1 MSRPTIAEVARAA
14 GVSVASVSRVLNGL
28 PATEEMVERVQRAV
42 QELGYV
48 PDSRARSLKVGRTFQ
63 LTLAVADVGNPVYVT
78 MMRAVEEVVS
88 AAGYRLVVT
97 TTGPDVVDEVALV
110 RGMARGYAD
119 GLVISPL
126 RVDEDLIKSIRECEV
141 PVVVA
146 GNVPAKAGVDTI
158 RANSPKGILL
168 AVEHLTAKGRT
179 RIAFV
184 NGPADTVPGTARA
197 KGFADAMKEFKLTSA
212 GEIEA
217 ADFTFAAGR
226 EAGKKLF
233 KKRGPDAVVCAND
246 LLAVGVMHE
255 LAAYGL
261 DVPNDVAVV
270 GMDDSELAEQSFPPL
285 TSVNLGSAERG
296 RRAAE
301 LLLAR
306 IEDSTRTPR
315 RIVVQPSLS
324 VRRSTHD
331 RHTDRAGPDAGE
343 EDHQAEAE
351 SGGDLS
357 LPACA
362 AAGPAAQRLPADP
375 RHRARLHRRARR
387 AQRRDRTSS
396 ASTTSPSCCTTA
408 CSGTRSGS
416 ASSGPCRVTILQFV
430 AALGLAL
437 LLNTNHQVPLASPG
451 PSP

>member
-1 MSRPTIAEVARAA
+1 VSRPTIAEVARSA

-42 QELGYV
+42 EQHGYV
-48 PDSRARSLKVGRTFQ
+48 PDARARSLKVGRTFQ

-97 TTGPDVVDEVALV
+97 TTGPEVVDEVALV

-119 GLVISPL
+119 GLVISPI
-126 RVDEDLIKSIRECEV
+126 RVDDDLIKSIRECEV

-146 GNVPAKAGVDTI
+146 GNVPAKAGVDTV

-168 AVEHLTAKGRT
+168 AIEHLIAQGRKE
-179 RIAFV
+179 IAFV

-197 KGFADAMKEFKLTSA
+197 KGFADALKQFKLRSA

-226 EAGKKLF
+226 AAGKKLF
-233 KKRGPDAVVCAND
+233 AKNRPGAVLCAND

-255 LAAYGL
+255 LAGYGL
-261 DVPNDVAVV
+261 DVPGDVAVV
-270 GMDDSELAEQSFPPL
+270 GMDDSELAEQCFPPL

-306 IEDSTRTPR
+306 IEDNTRTPR

-324 VRRSTHD
+324 VRRST
-331 RHTDRAGPDAGE
+331 
-343 EDHQAEAE
+343 
-351 SGGDLS
+351 
-357 LPACA
+357 
-362 AAGPAAQRLPADP
+362 
-375 RHRARLHRRARR
+375 
-387 AQRRDRTSS
+387 
-396 ASTTSPSCCTTA
+396 
-408 CSGTRSGS
+408 
-416 ASSGPCRVTILQFV
+416 
-430 AALGLAL
+430 
-437 LLNTNHQVPLASPG
+437 
-451 PSP
+451 

>member
-1 MSRPTIAEVARAA
+1 MSRPTIAAVARAA

-97 TTGPDVVDEVALV
+97 ATGPDVVDEVALV

-168 AVEHLTAKGRT
+168 AVEHLTAKGRR

-197 KGFADAMKEFKLTSA
+197 KGFADAMKEFTLTSA

-233 KKRGPDAVVCAND
+233 TKRGPDAVVCAND

-324 VRRSTHD
+324 VRRST
-331 RHTDRAGPDAGE
+331 
-343 EDHQAEAE
+343 
-351 SGGDLS
+351 
-357 LPACA
+357 
-362 AAGPAAQRLPADP
+362 
-375 RHRARLHRRARR
+375 
-387 AQRRDRTSS
+387 
-396 ASTTSPSCCTTA
+396 
-408 CSGTRSGS
+408 
-416 ASSGPCRVTILQFV
+416 
-430 AALGLAL
+430 
-437 LLNTNHQVPLASPG
+437 
-451 PSP
+451 

>member
-1 MSRPTIAEVARAA
+1 VSRPTIAGVARAA

-42 QELGYV
+42 EDLGYV
-48 PDSRARSLKVGRTFQ
+48 PDARARSLKVGRTFQ

-78 MMRAVEEVVS
+78 MMRAVEEVVA

-146 GNVPAKAGVDTI
+146 GNVPAKAGVDTV
-158 RANSPKGILL
+158 RANSPKGISL
-168 AVEHLTAKGRT
+168 AVEHLTAKGR
-179 RIAFV
+179 RQIAFV

-197 KGFADAMKEFKLTSA
+197 KGFADAMKDFNLRSA

-226 EAGKKLF
+226 DAGKELF
-233 KKRGPDAVVCAND
+233 KTSRPNAVICAND

-261 DVPNDVAVV
+261 EVPKDVAVV

-324 VRRSTHD
+324 VRRST
-331 RHTDRAGPDAGE
+331 P
-343 EDHQAEAE
+343 
-351 SGGDLS
+351 
-357 LPACA
+357 
-362 AAGPAAQRLPADP
+362 
-375 RHRARLHRRARR
+375 
-387 AQRRDRTSS
+387 
-396 ASTTSPSCCTTA
+396 
-408 CSGTRSGS
+408 
-416 ASSGPCRVTILQFV
+416 
-430 AALGLAL
+430 
-437 LLNTNHQVPLASPG
+437 
-451 PSP
+451 

>member
-1 MSRPTIAEVARAA
+1 MSRPTIAGVARAA

-42 QELGYV
+42 EELGYV
-48 PDSRARSLKVGRTFQ
+48 PDARARSLKVGRTFQ

-126 RVDEDLIKSIRECEV
+126 RVDDDLIKSIRECDV

-146 GNVPAKAGVDTI
+146 GNVPSSAGVDTV
-158 RANSPKGILL
+158 RANSPKGMLL
-168 AVEHLTAKGRT
+168 AVEHLLTKGRK

-184 NGPADTVPGTARA
+184 NGPVDTVPGTARA
-197 KGFADAMKEFKLTSA
+197 KGFADAMKANGLRAVAEVEA
-212 GEIEA
+212 G
-217 ADFTFAAGR
+217 DFTFAAGR
-226 EAGKKLF
+226 EAGVELLSGLDIGV
-233 KKRGPDAVVCAND
+233 RGSGVEARGGRPGAEARGGRLDAVIAAND

-255 LAAYGL
+255 LAARQL
-261 DVPNDVAVV
+261 VVPDDVAVI
-270 GMDDSELAEQSFPPL
+270 GMDDSELAEQCFPPL

-306 IEDSTRTPR
+306 IDDDTRTPR
-315 RIVVQPSLS
+315 RIVVQPTLS
-324 VRRSTHD
+324 VRKST
-331 RHTDRAGPDAGE
+331 P
-343 EDHQAEAE
+343 
-351 SGGDLS
+351 
-357 LPACA
+357 
-362 AAGPAAQRLPADP
+362 
-375 RHRARLHRRARR
+375 
-387 AQRRDRTSS
+387 
-396 ASTTSPSCCTTA
+396 
-408 CSGTRSGS
+408 
-416 ASSGPCRVTILQFV
+416 
-430 AALGLAL
+430 
-437 LLNTNHQVPLASPG
+437 
-451 PSP
+451 

>member
-1 MSRPTIAEVARAA
+1 MSRPTIAGVALAA

-28 PATEEMVERVQRAV
+28 PATAEMVERVQRAV
-42 QELGYV
+42 EELGYV

-126 RVDEDLIKSIRECEV
+126 RVDDDLIKSIRECDV

-146 GNVPAKAGVDTI
+146 GNVPASAGVDTV
-158 RANSPKGILL
+158 RANSPKGMLL
-168 AVEHLTAKGRT
+168 AVEHLLAKGRK

-184 NGPADTVPGTARA
+184 NGPVDTVPGTARA
-197 KGFADAMKEFKLTSA
+197 KGFADAMKANGLRPVAEV
-212 GEIEA
+212 EA
-217 ADFTFAAGR
+217 VDFTFAAGR
-226 EAGKKLF
+226 EAGAELLGELTGAGATQGRRSAGAAKA
-233 KKRGPDAVVCAND
+233 GAAGGQVDAVIAAND
-246 LLAVGVMHE
+246 LLAVGIMHE
-255 LAAYGL
+255 LAARDL
-261 DVPNDVAVV
+261 VVPADVAVI

-306 IEDSTRTPR
+306 IEDDTRTPR
-315 RIVVQPSLS
+315 RIVVQPTLS
-324 VRRSTHD
+324 IRKST
-331 RHTDRAGPDAGE
+331 P
-343 EDHQAEAE
+343 
-351 SGGDLS
+351 
-357 LPACA
+357 
-362 AAGPAAQRLPADP
+362 
-375 RHRARLHRRARR
+375 
-387 AQRRDRTSS
+387 
-396 ASTTSPSCCTTA
+396 
-408 CSGTRSGS
+408 
-416 ASSGPCRVTILQFV
+416 
-430 AALGLAL
+430 
-437 LLNTNHQVPLASPG
+437 
-451 PSP
+451 

>member
-1 MSRPTIAEVARAA
+1 MSRPTIAGVARAA

-28 PATEEMVERVQRAV
+28 AATEEMVERVQRAV

-48 PDSRARSLKVGRTFQ
+48 PDSRARSLKVGRTYQ

-126 RVDEDLIKSIRECEV
+126 RVDDDLIKSIRECDV

-146 GNVPAKAGVDTI
+146 GNVPASAGVDTI
-158 RANSPKGILL
+158 RANSPKGMLL
-168 AVEHLTAKGRT
+168 AVEHLLAKGRR

-184 NGPADTVPGTARA
+184 NGPVDTVPGTARA
-197 KGFADAMKEFKLTSA
+197 KGFTDAMKANGLLPVAEV
-212 GEIEA
+212 EA
-217 ADFTFAAGR
+217 VDFTFAAGR
-226 EAGKKLF
+226 EAGLELLEGLDRTKQQL
-233 KKRGPDAVVCAND
+233 DAVIAAND
-246 LLAVGVMHE
+246 LLAVGIMHE
-255 LAAYGL
+255 LAARDL
-261 DVPNDVAVV
+261 AVPGDVAVI

-306 IEDSTRTPR
+306 IEDDTRTPR
-315 RIVVQPSLS
+315 RIVVQPTLS
-324 VRRSTHD
+324 VRKST
-331 RHTDRAGPDAGE
+331 P
-343 EDHQAEAE
+343 
-351 SGGDLS
+351 
-357 LPACA
+357 
-362 AAGPAAQRLPADP
+362 
-375 RHRARLHRRARR
+375 
-387 AQRRDRTSS
+387 
-396 ASTTSPSCCTTA
+396 
-408 CSGTRSGS
+408 
-416 ASSGPCRVTILQFV
+416 
-430 AALGLAL
+430 
-437 LLNTNHQVPLASPG
+437 
-451 PSP
+451 

>member
-1 MSRPTIAEVARAA
+1 MSRPTIAGVARSA

-28 PATEEMVERVQRAV
+28 PATEEMIERVQRAV
-42 QELGYV
+42 DALGYV
-48 PDSRARSLKVGRTFQ
+48 PDARARSLKVGRTFQ

-168 AVEHLTAKGRT
+168 AVEHLISKGRKE
-179 RIAFV
+179 IAFM

-197 KGFADAMKEFKLTSA
+197 KGFADALKEFKLTSA

-226 EAGKKLF
+226 AAGKKLIAQRT
-233 KKRGPDAVVCAND
+233 KLDAVIAAND
-246 LLAVGVMHE
+246 LLAVGLMHE
-255 LAAYGL
+255 LAAAGL
-261 DVPNDVAVV
+261 EVPGDVAVV
-270 GMDDSELAEQSFPPL
+270 GMDDSELAEQCFPPL

-324 VRRSTHD
+324 VRRST
-331 RHTDRAGPDAGE
+331 P
-343 EDHQAEAE
+343 
-351 SGGDLS
+351 
-357 LPACA
+357 
-362 AAGPAAQRLPADP
+362 
-375 RHRARLHRRARR
+375 
-387 AQRRDRTSS
+387 
-396 ASTTSPSCCTTA
+396 
-408 CSGTRSGS
+408 
-416 ASSGPCRVTILQFV
+416 
-430 AALGLAL
+430 
-437 LLNTNHQVPLASPG
+437 
-451 PSP
+451 

>member
-1 MSRPTIAEVARAA
+1 MSRPTIAGVARAA

-42 QELGYV
+42 EELGYV

-126 RVDEDLIKSIRECEV
+126 RVDDDLIKSIRECDV

-146 GNVPAKAGVDTI
+146 GNVPASAGVDTV
-158 RANSPKGILL
+158 RANSPKGMLL
-168 AVEHLTAKGRT
+168 AVEHLLAKGRR

-184 NGPADTVPGTARA
+184 NGPVDTVPGTARA
-197 KGFADAMKEFKLTSA
+197 KGFADAMKANGLQSVAEV
-212 GEIEA
+212 EA
-217 ADFTFAAGR
+217 TDFTFAAGR
-226 EAGKKLF
+226 EAGKELLS
-233 KKRGPDAVVCAND
+233 RNAGTLDAVIAAND
-246 LLAVGVMHE
+246 LLAVGIMHE
-255 LAAYGL
+255 LAARDL
-261 DVPNDVAVV
+261 VVPGDVAVI

-306 IEDSTRTPR
+306 IEDATRTPR
-315 RIVVQPSLS
+315 RIVVQPTLS
-324 VRRSTHD
+324 VRRST
-331 RHTDRAGPDAGE
+331 P
-343 EDHQAEAE
+343 
-351 SGGDLS
+351 
-357 LPACA
+357 
-362 AAGPAAQRLPADP
+362 
-375 RHRARLHRRARR
+375 
-387 AQRRDRTSS
+387 
-396 ASTTSPSCCTTA
+396 
-408 CSGTRSGS
+408 
-416 ASSGPCRVTILQFV
+416 
-430 AALGLAL
+430 
-437 LLNTNHQVPLASPG
+437 
-451 PSP
+451 

>member
-1 MSRPTIAEVARAA
+1 MSRPTIAGVARVA

-28 PATEEMVERVQRAV
+28 AATEEMVERVQRAV

-126 RVDEDLIKSIRECEV
+126 RVDDDLIKSIRECDV

-146 GNVPAKAGVDTI
+146 GNVPASAGVDTV
-158 RANSPKGILL
+158 RANSPKGMML
-168 AVEHLTAKGRT
+168 AVEHLLAKGRR

-184 NGPADTVPGTARA
+184 NGPVDTVPGTARA
-197 KGFADAMKEFKLTSA
+197 KGFADAMKANGLQPVAEV
-212 GEIEA
+212 EA

-226 EAGKKLF
+226 EAGAELLGGIAQPSGGTAQPSSGAGQ
-233 KKRGPDAVVCAND
+233 RLDAVIAAND
-246 LLAVGVMHE
+246 LLAVGIMHE
-255 LAAYGL
+255 LAARNL
-261 DVPNDVAVV
+261 VVPADVAVI

-306 IEDSTRTPR
+306 IEENSRTPR
-315 RIVVQPSLS
+315 RIVVQPTLS
-324 VRRSTHD
+324 VRKST
-331 RHTDRAGPDAGE
+331 P
-343 EDHQAEAE
+343 
-351 SGGDLS
+351 
-357 LPACA
+357 
-362 AAGPAAQRLPADP
+362 
-375 RHRARLHRRARR
+375 
-387 AQRRDRTSS
+387 
-396 ASTTSPSCCTTA
+396 
-408 CSGTRSGS
+408 
-416 ASSGPCRVTILQFV
+416 
-430 AALGLAL
+430 
-437 LLNTNHQVPLASPG
+437 
-451 PSP
+451 

>member
-1 MSRPTIAEVARAA
+1 VAREA

-28 PATEEMVERVQRAV
+28 PATDEMIERVQRAV
-42 QELGYV
+42 DELGYV
-48 PDSRARSLKVGRTFQ
+48 PDARARSLKVGRTFQ

-146 GNVPAKAGVDTI
+146 GSVPAKAGVDTV
-158 RANSPKGILL
+158 RANSPKGMLL
-168 AVEHLTAKGRT
+168 AVEHLVSRGRR
-179 RIAFV
+179 RIAFL
-184 NGPADTVPGTARA
+184 NGPADTVPGEARA
-197 KGFADAMKEFKLTSA
+197 KGFADALRA
-212 GEIEA
+212 HDLQPAAIAEA

-226 EAGKKLF
+226 ATAPTLLGKQ
-233 KKRGPDAVVCAND
+233 RIDAVIGAND
-246 LLAVGVMHE
+246 LLAVGLMHE
-255 LAAYGL
+255 LAAAGL
-261 DVPNDVAVV
+261 QVPGDVAVV
-270 GMDDSELAEQSFPPL
+270 GMDDSELAEQCFPPL

-306 IEDSTRTPR
+306 IEDNSRAPR

-324 VRRSTHD
+324 VR
-331 RHTDRAGPDAGE
+331 
-343 EDHQAEAE
+343 
-351 SGGDLS
+351 
-357 LPACA
+357 
-362 AAGPAAQRLPADP
+362 
-375 RHRARLHRRARR
+375 
-387 AQRRDRTSS
+387 
-396 ASTTSPSCCTTA
+396 ASTP
-408 CSGTRSGS
+408 
-416 ASSGPCRVTILQFV
+416 
-430 AALGLAL
+430 
-437 LLNTNHQVPLASPG
+437 
-451 PSP
+451 

>member
-1 MSRPTIAEVARAA
+1 
-14 GVSVASVSRVLNGL
+14 VASVSRVLNGL

-97 TTGPDVVDEVALV
+97 ATGPDVVDEVALV

-146 GNVPAKAGVDTI
+146 GSVPAKAGVDTI

-168 AVEHLTAKGRT
+168 AVEHLTAKGRR

-226 EAGKKLF
+226 EAGKELF
-233 KKRGPDAVVCAND
+233 KKSGPDAVVCAND

-324 VRRSTHD
+324 VRRST
-331 RHTDRAGPDAGE
+331 
-343 EDHQAEAE
+343 
-351 SGGDLS
+351 
-357 LPACA
+357 
-362 AAGPAAQRLPADP
+362 
-375 RHRARLHRRARR
+375 
-387 AQRRDRTSS
+387 
-396 ASTTSPSCCTTA
+396 
-408 CSGTRSGS
+408 
-416 ASSGPCRVTILQFV
+416 
-430 AALGLAL
+430 
-437 LLNTNHQVPLASPG
+437 
-451 PSP
+451 

>member
-1 MSRPTIAEVARAA
+1 MSRPTIAGVARAA

-28 PATEEMVERVQRAV
+28 PATEEMAERVQRAV
-42 QELGYV
+42 ADLGYV

-97 TTGPDVVDEVALV
+97 TTGPEIVDEVALV

-119 GLVISPL
+119 GLVISPI
-126 RVDEDLIKSIRECEV
+126 RVDEDLVKSIRECEV

-146 GNVPAKAGVDTI
+146 GNVPAKAGVDTV
-158 RANSPKGILL
+158 RANSPKGMLL
-168 AVEHLTAKGRT
+168 AVDHLVAKGRR

-184 NGPADTVPGTARA
+184 NGPADTVPGAARA
-197 KGFADAMKEFKLTSA
+197 KGFADALRAHDLRPAATA
-212 GEIEA
+212 EA

-226 EAGKKLF
+226 AVAPEILSLTSEEVRSRDHSSSDASGGF
-233 KKRGPDAVVCAND
+233 DAVIAAND
-246 LLAVGVMHE
+246 LLAVGLMHE
-255 LAAYGL
+255 LAAVGL
-261 DVPNDVAVV
+261 AVPGDVAVI

-306 IEDSTRTPR
+306 IEDNDRTPR

-324 VRRSTHD
+324 IRRST
-331 RHTDRAGPDAGE
+331 P
-343 EDHQAEAE
+343 
-351 SGGDLS
+351 
-357 LPACA
+357 
-362 AAGPAAQRLPADP
+362 
-375 RHRARLHRRARR
+375 
-387 AQRRDRTSS
+387 
-396 ASTTSPSCCTTA
+396 
-408 CSGTRSGS
+408 
-416 ASSGPCRVTILQFV
+416 
-430 AALGLAL
+430 
-437 LLNTNHQVPLASPG
+437 
-451 PSP
+451 

>member
-1 MSRPTIAEVARAA
+1 MSRPTIAGVARAA

-42 QELGYV
+42 EELGYV

-126 RVDEDLIKSIRECEV
+126 RVDDDLIKSIRECDV

-146 GNVPAKAGVDTI
+146 GNVPASAGVDTV
-158 RANSPKGILL
+158 RANSPKGMLL
-168 AVEHLTAKGRT
+168 AVDHLLAKGRK

-184 NGPADTVPGTARA
+184 NGPVDTVPGTARA
-197 KGFADAMKEFKLTSA
+197 KGFADAMKANGLRPVAEV
-212 GEIEA
+212 EA
-217 ADFTFAAGR
+217 VDFTFAAGR
-226 EAGKKLF
+226 EAGRELLSVVAGGNGGGGKGNGGTGKGRAPL
-233 KKRGPDAVVCAND
+233 DAVIAAND
-246 LLAVGVMHE
+246 LLAVGIMHE
-255 LAAYGL
+255 LAARDL
-261 DVPNDVAVV
+261 AVPGDVAVI

-306 IEDSTRTPR
+306 IEDDTRAPR
-315 RIVVQPSLS
+315 RIVVQPTLS
-324 VRRSTHD
+324 VRKST
-331 RHTDRAGPDAGE
+331 P
-343 EDHQAEAE
+343 
-351 SGGDLS
+351 
-357 LPACA
+357 
-362 AAGPAAQRLPADP
+362 
-375 RHRARLHRRARR
+375 
-387 AQRRDRTSS
+387 
-396 ASTTSPSCCTTA
+396 
-408 CSGTRSGS
+408 
-416 ASSGPCRVTILQFV
+416 
-430 AALGLAL
+430 
-437 LLNTNHQVPLASPG
+437 
-451 PSP
+451 